1 MLQCSQPSQ
10 MPAGHVQDGFPQQ
23 RGWSDRSLGIVPVF
37 ATPADFRAVTFPIP
51 LKPPIVAAGASSRT
65 MKIEPLSVDFTD
77 EQKRYLEGFTSGL
90 QINRAGRGLGGATA
104 AKANAEPSGPDAAH
118 FRAQDKVVA
127 SGKKLADQEK
137 FKREQHPFD
146 AYSRLKQQALDNAA
160 PSTADN
166 FRWRYF
172 GLFYVA
178 PAQDSYMCR
187 LRIPN
192 GILKHWQFSGMADLA
207 ERLCGPFCNV
217 TTRANLQVREIPPKH
232 AVELIEG
239 IQDLGLC
246 SRGSGA
252 DNIRNV
258 TGTPTAGIDPQE
270 LLDTRP
276 YAREW
281 HYHILN
287 DRSLT
292 GLPRKFNVAFVG
304 AGKIAV
310 LEDTN
315 DIAFAAVEVKDS
327 FGVEPGIW
335 FRLGIGGITGHQ
347 DFAKETGIIVKPAH
361 ATKVADAIVRVFID
375 TGDRTNRLKARLK
388 YVLDSMGVEKFL
400 VAVEEKLGRKLLRAP
415 ADAIAV
421 RPEFDRMAHIGVH
434 AQKQPGLNWIG
445 VVLPVGKLTCE
456 QMRGLAKIAQDLGD
470 GDIRL
475 TVWQNL
481 LISGVADQKVAL
493 AKAAIEAMG
502 LAVEASTIRAGLIA
516 CTGNAGCKFA
526 ASNTKLHA
534 AEIGDWCEKRVKIDT
549 PLNIHLTGC
558 HHSCAQH
565 YISDIGLLA
574 AKVPAGSDDDTVEG
588 YHLYAGGGFGPDAD
602 IGQEVYRDVKAED
615 APKTVEK
622 LLKAY
627 LANRV
632 SAEETFLTFS
642 RRHDGEA
649 LRKLAEAEAMT

>member
-1 MLQCSQPSQ
+1 
-10 MPAGHVQDGFPQQ
+10 
-23 RGWSDRSLGIVPVF
+23 
-37 ATPADFRAVTFPIP
+37 
-51 LKPPIVAAGASSRT
+51 
-65 MKIEPLSVDFTD
+65 MKIDTLSVEFTD
-77 EQKRYLEGFTSGL
+77 EQKRYLEGFATGL
-90 QINRAGRGLGGATA
+90 QISKVGRGFGGAGA
-104 AKANAEPSGPDAAH
+104 AKTNAEPIGPDAAH
-118 FRAQDKVVA
+118 FRAQDKVLA

-137 FKREQHPFD
+137 FKREEHPFD
-146 AYSRLKQQALDNAA
+146 AYSRLKQQALANAP
-160 PSTADN
+160 PSPADN
-166 FRWRYF
+166 FRWRFY

-192 GILKHWQFSGMADLA
+192 GVLKHWQFAGMADLA
-207 ERLCGPFCNV
+207 ERLCGPFCHV

-232 AVELIEG
+232 AIALIEG
-239 IQDLGLC
+239 IQELGLC

-270 LLDTRP
+270 LIDTRE

-292 GLPRKFNVAFVG
+292 GLPRKFNVAFDG

-315 DIAFAAVEVKDS
+315 DIAFAAVEVKDG
-327 FGVEPGIW
+327 FGVAPGVW
-335 FRLGIGGITGHQ
+335 FRLGIGGITGHR
-347 DFAKETGIIVKPAH
+347 DFAKETGIIVEPED

-375 TGDRTNRLKARLK
+375 TGDRTNRLKARMK
-388 YVLDSMGVEKFL
+388 YAIDGMGLDRFL
-400 VAVEEKLGRKLLRAP
+400 VLIEEKLGHAFTRVPAEALAP
-415 ADAIAV
+415 
-421 RPEFDRMAHIGVH
+421 RPAFDRMAHIGVH
-434 AQKQPGLNWIG
+434 RQKQEGLNWIG
-445 VVLPVGKLTCE
+445 VSLPLGKVTCE
-456 QMRGLAKIAQDLGD
+456 QMRGLARIARDLGD

-481 LISGVADQKVAL
+481 LISGVRDENVAL
-493 AKAAIEAMG
+493 AVAAIETIG
-502 LAVEASTIRAGLIA
+502 LAVKASQIRAGLIA

-526 ASNTKLHA
+526 ASDTKRHA
-534 AEIGDWCEKRVKIDT
+534 AEIGDWCEPRVDVDT

-565 YISDIGLLA
+565 YISDIGLIA
-574 AKVPAGSDDDTVEG
+574 AKVPVGEEDTVEG
-588 YHLYAGGGFGPDAD
+588 YHLFAGGGFGPNAD
-602 IGQEVYRDVKAED
+602 IGQEVYHDVKAED

-627 LANRV
+627 LTHRA
-632 SAEETFLTFS
+632 SPDETFLTFA
-642 RRHDGEA
+642 RRHDGET
-649 LRKLAEAEAMT
+649 LRKLADAETST